1 MLHFSALGNA
11 INKLSSNTNRSAQ
24 LLKYK
29 LQAQVELQ
37 RTVSLTSRIETKSIL
52 ILFMKIDIA
61 GSKISTESA
70 VCLL

>member
-11 INKLSSNTNRSAQ
+11 INKLSLNTNRSAQ
-24 LLKYK
+24 LLKSK

-37 RTVSLTSRIETKSIL
+37 RTVSLTSRIETKSTL